1 MQGIEISGYKEA
13 IAILDQLTDQM
24 RKVIVRRT
32 LRKSAREM
40 LQTAKN
46 AAPKRTGALGKSI
59 RFVSLRRDRVPT
71 LIPVGIAPVFD
82 VTKNGKLNAFYARFV
97 HEGTKDRRPKAVTRK
112 KSKGGAQVLAFTSAR
127 GEKVF
132 ARSARGVAPNPFLLR
147 AFDAAADTTVDSFGR
162 ELAAE
167 IGRFIDK
174 NFVKI

>member
-13 IAILDQLTDQM
+13 IALLDQLTDQM

-32 LRKSAREM
+32 LRKSARQM

-71 LIPVGIAPVFD
+71 LIPIGIAPVFD

-97 HEGTKDRRPKAVTRK
+97 HEGTKDRRPKASGR
-112 KSKGGAQVLAFTSAR
+112 KSKNGARVLAFTSAR

-132 ARSARGVAPNPFLLR
+132 SRYARGIAPNPFLLR
-147 AFDAAADTTVDSFGR
+147 AFDAAADTTADSFGR

-167 IGRFIDK
+167 VGRFIDK